1 MIQFVTKEVL
11 SMNKETL
18 MKKFVTP
25 TEVEL
30 YYKKAFDNRGSKYS
44 NQHHIDQFDF
54 VDIVTNVPELANSAP
69 ENAFVFPDEISE
81 SHHFYNKKTDSAIN
95 LFRHARYTPVFHH
108 KHTYFEFVIVLN
120 GSCKHIINDHHTTMN
135 AGTMCLIP
143 PYVYHGLWAAEDSVV
158 INMHIKKRFFTD
170 VWSSFSF
177 SNNPMTNFFNAS
189 MFSKIAPNFL
199 LFHTNNDKDLTDLI
213 LDMYIEDHFE
223 SEYKNQVVDSIAII
237 LFSRLLRRYENS
249 IVQNSNQMKNNNEC
263 ISFIEYIEQHI
274 ADINLDEMAKHFN
287 YSTQY
292 LSKKIRKN
300 TGYTFSEIVKQ
311 IRFDKAKKM
320 LRNMSSPISEIAF
333 TLGYINPENF
343 TRTFKQISG
352 ITPAEYRKN
361 HTRL

>member
-1 MIQFVTKEVL
+1 
-11 SMNKETL
+11 
-18 MKKFVTP
+18 
-25 TEVEL
+25 
-30 YYKKAFDNRGSKYS
+30 
-44 NQHHIDQFDF
+44 
-54 VDIVTNVPELANSAP
+54 
-69 ENAFVFPDEISE
+69 
-81 SHHFYNKKTDSAIN
+81 
-95 LFRHARYTPVFHH
+95 
-108 KHTYFEFVIVLN
+108 
-120 GSCKHIINDHHTTMN
+120 
-135 AGTMCLIP
+135 
-143 PYVYHGLWAAEDSVV
+143 
-158 INMHIKKRFFTD
+158 
-170 VWSSFSF
+170 
-177 SNNPMTNFFNAS
+177 
-189 MFSKIAPNFL
+189 
-199 LFHTNNDKDLTDLI
+199 
-213 LDMYIEDHFE
+213 MYIEDHFE

-311 IRFDKAKKM
+311 IRFDKAKKL
-320 LRNMSSPISEIAF
+320 LRNLNSPISEIAF